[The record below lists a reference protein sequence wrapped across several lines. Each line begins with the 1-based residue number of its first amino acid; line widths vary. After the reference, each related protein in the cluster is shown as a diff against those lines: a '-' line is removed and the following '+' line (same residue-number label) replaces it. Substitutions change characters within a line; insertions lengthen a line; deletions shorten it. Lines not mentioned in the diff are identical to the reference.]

1 MIVVFQ
7 LFRAHGAIQSRAT
20 FTKLL
25 IVARCLL
32 ICGAHPDD
40 ETFFAGTM
48 AKYVSEGVRVCV
60 LCGTRGE
67 RGNTADLCS
76 ISQLPKLRETEL
88 RTSMRVL
95 GLRGEDVLFL
105 PYEDQRLHLVQ
116 SEEARAHI
124 VRVIRN
130 LRPQVVV
137 TFDVHGANGHAD
149 HVAMSR
155 FVCDAVSSAADGR
168 FCPEAGTQW
177 VVQRLLW
184 QPPQLPWRLP
194 VGIDIRQCFGTD
206 FLIDIRRFAGIK
218 RAAILEHKT
227 QLPGL
232 ENLYMLAANTELTLD
247 QEVFRLGWGSRPGR
261 VPCADL
267 FEGLAI

>member
-1 MIVVFQ
+1 LI
-7 LFRAHGAIQSRAT
+7 LS
-20 FTKLL
+20 TKLL

-48 AKYVSEGVRVCV
+48 AKYVSQGVRVCV

-76 ISQLPKLRETEL
+76 IPELPQLREAEL
-88 RTSMRVL
+88 RRSMRVL
-95 GLRGEDVLFL
+95 GLRDEDVFFL
-105 PYEDQRLHLVQ
+105 PYEDQKLHLAQ
-116 SEEARAHI
+116 IEEARAHI
-124 VRVIRN
+124 VRVVREVKAQI
-130 LRPQVVV
+130 VIG
-137 TFDVHGANGHAD
+137 FDAHGANGHPD

-155 FVCDAVSSAADGR
+155 FVSDALPAAADER
-168 FCPEAGTQW
+168 CCPDGGTPW

-184 QPPQLPWRLP
+184 QPPHFPWRLP
-194 VGIDIRQCFGTD
+194 GGTNIGACFGTD
-206 FLIDIRRFAGIK
+206 FLIDVKRFAALK

-232 ENLYMLAANTELTLD
+232 ERLYMLAGDTELTLD
-247 QEVFRLGWGSRPGR
+247 LEVFRLAWGPRPR
-261 VPCADL
+261 QVPSSDL